1 MKINKTEKI
10 MGVYNSTMKNK
21 VRNNKTSVKKDELKF
36 SEKAKDFQIAME
48 KLKEIPDIRTD
59 KVERLKKQVKA
70 GTYNIEGRKIAEK
83 IFESIEFDKKI

>member
-1 MKINKTEKI
+1 